1 MEVNGMQNRTPVTLR
16 RLINP
21 ATNINKWEKDEN
33 GVFVPVE
40 ISTGFTLFN
49 TYPLFF
55 DGTYKIGGINIIP
68 KIGK

>member
-40 ISTGFTLFN
+40 ISTGLIA
-49 TYPLFF
+49 L
-55 DGTYKIGGINIIP
+55 
-68 KIGK
+68 